1 MTSAA
6 RRRQARG
13 KRRVEQLLDAA
24 AVVFGECG
32 YTRASTNAIARE
44 AGVSPGTLYQFF
56 PNKEAIAVQ
65 LGERLMRQM
74 LEAHG
79 QVFTDANASLPLD
92 EMLDAILDPII
103 EFNLRNPAFL
113 ALIHGPDAPG
123 EIASDKEVLHA
134 ILQRQVEETVAL
146 RAPDLPHDECVRV
159 ATTAFAVFRA
169 GLCLAM
175 QYQEPERA
183 AYTVEVKAALA
194 RYLAPVIGTEAR
206 AVRR

>member
-1 MTSAA
+1 
-6 RRRQARG
+6 
-13 KRRVEQLLDAA
+13 
-24 AVVFGECG
+24 
-32 YTRASTNAIARE
+32 
-44 AGVSPGTLYQFF
+44 
-56 PNKEAIAVQ
+56 
-65 LGERLMRQM
+65 M

-79 QVFTDANASLPLD
+79 QVFTDANVSLPLD
-92 EMLDAILDPII
+92 GMLDAILDPLI

-146 RAPDLPHDECVRV
+146 RAPGLPHDACVRV

-169 GLCLAM
+169 GLCLAT
-175 QYQEPERA
+175 QPQEPERA